1 MTRIWK
7 NIFTF
12 EASDPHLT
20 MARQPRVPV
29 EASMRN
35 DACVTAHPAVDR
47 CSPPAHSPQSEERG
61 LMFRQCGVD
70 LVRPGEVGELDED
83 AANVSI
89 RAVQQD
95 RLTDLPGNCLFGGC
109 GETTRH
115 NAGVRGLR
123 QPSTM
128 NTSTFGSIA

>member
-1 MTRIWK
+1 
-7 NIFTF
+7 
-12 EASDPHLT
+12 
-20 MARQPRVPV
+20 
-29 EASMRN
+29 
-35 DACVTAHPAVDR
+35 
-47 CSPPAHSPQSEERG
+47 
-61 LMFRQCGVD
+61 MFRQCGVD

-95 RLTDLPGNCLFGGC
+95 RLTDLPGNYSFGGC

-123 QPSTM
+123 RSSTM
-128 NTSTFGSIA
+128 NTRTINTRTFGSIA